1 MNMSA
6 KKSLTIALAQ
16 ISLPSGATEENYQ
29 KGEEMV
35 RNASMGGADLLLM
48 PELWVSGYDLKNC
61 ERYASGLEQ
70 GWFQQMALLAADNQ
84 IALGGSLIESDQ
96 ENYYNTF
103 ALFDREGKLIASY
116 RKIHLFSLLEEEKY
130 LKGGNKLVI
139 ADTDWGR
146 MGLAICYDLRFPE
159 IFRSYV
165 VNGAEL
171 ILIVAEWPQRRI
183 SHWSQLLVARAIENQ
198 CFIAGVNKVGDSEGE
213 RLGGGSSVINPMGE
227 VLVQGGDGEEL
238 LLTKVDLEEVQKI
251 RRWMPVLDDRKPNIY
266 LDTPNE

>member
-1 MNMSA
+1 MSA

-16 ISLPSGATEENYQ
+16 IALPTGATEENYQ

-35 RNASMGGADLLLM
+35 RSASMGGAELLLM

-61 ERYASGLEQ
+61 ERYASGLGQ
-70 GWFQQMALLAADNQ
+70 GWFQQMALLAADHQ

-96 ENYYNTF
+96 KNYYNTF

-116 RKIHLFSLLEEEKY
+116 RKIHLFTLLEEEKY

-139 ADTDWGR
+139 ANTDWGK

-159 IFRSYV
+159 IFRSYM

-171 ILIVAEWPQRRI
+171 ILIVAEWPQRRV
-183 SHWSQLLVARAIENQ
+183 SHWSQLLIARAIENQ
-198 CFIAGVNKVGDSEGE
+198 CFIAGVNKVGESGGE

-238 LLTKVDLEEVQKI
+238 LLAQVDLAEIQKM
-251 RRWMPVLDDRKPNIY
+251 RHWMPVLADRRPNVY
-266 LDTPNE
+266 LDTPDE